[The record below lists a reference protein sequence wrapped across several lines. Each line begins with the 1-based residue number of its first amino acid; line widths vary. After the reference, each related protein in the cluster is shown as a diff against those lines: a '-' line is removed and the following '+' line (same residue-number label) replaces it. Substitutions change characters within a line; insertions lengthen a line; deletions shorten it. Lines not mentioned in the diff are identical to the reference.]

1 MGKRP
6 PEPAKSDTTKVEVIF
21 STEAISARLS
31 SLAIEIAAAKLEQ
44 LLVVA
49 VLKGSFVFAADLIRA
64 LHKTG
69 LEPEVDFLTLSSYK
83 KSRVSSGTVDILRD
97 LDLLVEG
104 RNVLLIDD
112 VLDSGR
118 TLVFAKDLLSARG
131 AKSVKTCVLLDKK
144 VARAVDVSADFR
156 AFECED
162 VFVVG
167 YGMDAAHRF
176 RELPYVGRL
185 IT

>member
-6 PEPAKSDTTKVEVIF
+6 PEPAQNVEIIF
-21 STEAISARLS
+21 SPADIAARLDV
-31 SLAIEIAAAKLEQ
+31 LAREIAAAKLEP
-44 LLVVA
+44 LMVVA

-64 LHKTG
+64 MHRSG

-83 KSRVSSGTVDILRD
+83 KSRVSSGTVEILRD
-97 LDLLVEG
+97 LDLPVEG
-104 RNVLLIDD
+104 RNILLVDD

-131 AKSVKTCVLLDKK
+131 AKSVRTCVLLDKK
-144 VARAVDVSADFR
+144 VARAVNVGADFR

-185 IT
+185 VT